1 MNPCLKQTHSN
12 DRTFY
17 PLKHTTTTQAV
28 LSYKLYYIELEQ
40 RSTKSMNMR

>member
-1 MNPCLKQTHSN
+1 MNPCLKQTHSY

-17 PLKHTTTTQAV
+17 LVKYTITKQTVYFTN
-28 LSYKLYYIELEQ
+28 YIIEIEQ